1 MFTGDKENV
10 KEGTN
15 LSRDESLYQNGD
27 SFEELFGK
35 LQTMKGIFND
45 FTKRKIKKWTFH
57 TNKSFLFRNIIKQVE

>member
-45 FTKRKIKKWTFH
+45 FTKRKIKNELSTLMKV
-57 TNKSFLFRNIIKQVE
+57 S